1 MRAQNTALR
10 SGSKLTETVM
20 EALLDSRNC
29 LEARYSHHT
38 ITHNVNRTIKPWTA
52 FAVES
57 FKKICRVNNS
67 YGHGNESDKKLRYK
81 KVLYLRQHKSV
92 LDYKQKISPFLRK
105 RLLFCRSLYAT
116 ALDTLLFSIMDLV
129 GKHRLENHILSI
141 RMEHHCNWWDPKG
154 SKSKGIFHHITWGS
168 TKISYIWISY
178 GFACLTLY
186 SLAGYYYAMQLWYSD
201 ASDKFLREIESST
214 ACSLESLWPIE

>member
-1 MRAQNTALR
+1 MSWIGYAILQVTPKRHPPIFFQIFRIHIFNHFIKNPQTTIALTFLNHII
-10 SGSKLTETVM
+10 SDIGGV
-20 EALLDSRNC
+20 
-29 LEARYSHHT
+29 
-38 ITHNVNRTIKPWTA
+38 ITHNVNRTIKPRTV

-105 RLLFCRSLYAT
+105 RLLFCCLLYAT

-129 GKHRLENHILSI
+129 GKYRLENHILSI

-154 SKSKGIFHHITWGS
+154 SKYKGIFHHITWGS
-168 TKISYIWISY
+168 TKISYI
-178 GFACLTLY
+178 
-186 SLAGYYYAMQLWYSD
+186 
-201 ASDKFLREIESST
+201 
-214 ACSLESLWPIE
+214 